1 MAEIYQWFTNELPP
15 IMQMMAGMAIA
26 LATFKLLNVGVE
38 LVQGKKKE
46 SPKEKEEEK
55 TSPPESKDS

>member
-38 LVQGKKKE
+38 LIQGKKKE
-46 SPKEKEEEK
+46 SPKEEEK